1 MCYFFKYFFVNVI
14 IHKKYLL
21 YDPAES
27 VDLRLSDPA
36 ESTDLEDLEDFTDC
50 RDFARNSALR
60 IFDLAESLPF
70 PPKPQPTSCSLGL
83 SDLIIF
89 DFAESLPFL
98 FPIFFGLFSL
108 ESTFFAPFFDE
119 SPLLVRLL

>member
-1 MCYFFKYFFVNVI
+1 MHNT
-14 IHKKYLL
+14 YLL

-50 RDFARNSALR
+50 RDFARNSDLR
-60 IFDLAESLPF
+60 TFDLADPLPF
-70 PPKPQPTSCSLGL
+70 PPNPHPISFSLGL

-89 DFAESLPFL
+89 DFAESLLFL
-98 FPIFFGLFSL
+98 
-108 ESTFFAPFFDE
+108 
-119 SPLLVRLL
+119 